1 MTADEPRSDDSSGS
15 APQPAA
21 TPVPRPG

>member
-21 TPVPRPG
+21 T

>member
-21 TPVPRPG
+21 

>member
-21 TPVPRPG
+21 TPVPRP

>member
-21 TPVPRPG
+21 TP

>member
-21 TPVPRPG
+21 TPVPR

>member
-21 TPVPRPG
+21 TPVP

>member
-21 TPVPRPG
+21 TPV